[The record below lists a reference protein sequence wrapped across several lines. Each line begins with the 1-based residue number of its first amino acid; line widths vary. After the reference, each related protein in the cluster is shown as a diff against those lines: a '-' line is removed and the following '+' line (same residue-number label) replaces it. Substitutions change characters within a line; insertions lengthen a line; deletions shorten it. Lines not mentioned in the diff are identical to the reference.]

1 MEKESRGKKIV
12 LSIADYFRSIPT
24 KTKSFFQK
32 QWVKAKS
39 FGANIADFFAQSD
52 WKVLLSLLFCGAGN
66 IAYGQ
71 YAKGIMFLLLEA
83 FFVVYMVLLGGD
95 YLVGLVTL
103 GTKESD
109 PWSGVVGDNSVV
121 LMLMGIL
128 TVFIILCFLL
138 LYLSSLRS
146 ALSARLTK
154 LKGQKPRTFME
165 DVASLAGRKFP
176 YVALFVP
183 LLGVMVFSVIP
194 IVMMILVAFTNFGGE
209 IEVPTDLVDYVGF
222 DNFATIF
229 GATNIG
235 TTFFKIFGWNLA
247 WAFLSTFINYFLGL
261 GLALLLSKKCVKGSA
276 FWRAFPILAY
286 AIPGFITLIGFK
298 FMFSTMGPI
307 NYYLSDGHM
316 HDSNI
321 IDFLGLDSTWWAR
334 GIGLFVNAWLTVP
347 TTMLLATGILSN
359 IQKDLYEAADI
370 DGASKRKQF
379 FDITLPYVI
388 FATTPTL
395 ISQFIGNFNNF
406 GTFYFL
412 RGGIVSEGYFL
423 ASDTDLLINWL
434 YNLSISKN
442 YYGIGAA
449 ISLLIFII
457 TSAISLLVYVR
468 SGSYKK
474 EDTYR

>member
-1 MEKESRGKKIV
+1 MNAGAKI
-12 LSIADYFRSIPT
+12 AAIPR
-24 KTKSFFQK
+24 
-32 QWVKAKS
+32 
-39 FGANIADFFAQSD
+39 NIAQFFKEIPAKTVLFWKNRVNSVKSGYSNIRDFLSQCD
-52 WKVLLSLLFCGAGN
+52 WKVLLSLVFMGAGN
-66 IAYGQ
+66 IAYKQ
-71 YAKGIMFLLLEA
+71 YAKGIIYLLLEA
-83 FFVVYMVLLGGD
+83 MFIVYMSLLGGE

-103 GTKESD
+103 GTVPSD
-109 PWSGVVGDNSVV
+109 PWSGKVGDNSVV

-128 TVFIILCFLL
+128 TVFVCLLFIL
-138 LYLSSLRS
+138 LYVSSLRS
-146 ALSARLTK
+146 ALSARLAT
-154 LKGQKPRTFME
+154 LNGQTVPTFID
-165 DVASLAGRKFP
+165 DVSSLAGRKFP
-176 YVALFVP
+176 YVALAIP
-183 LLGVMVFSVIP
+183 LIGVFVFSVVP
-194 IVMMILVAFTNFGGE
+194 IVMMILVAFTNYGGD
-209 IEVPTDLVDYVGF
+209 IDVPTDLVDYVGF
-222 DNFATIF
+222 DNFVTVF

-235 TTFFKIFGWNLA
+235 STFFKILGWNIV
-247 WAFLSTFINYFLGL
+247 WAFLSTFVNYFLGL
-261 GLALLLSKKCVKGSA
+261 GLALLFSKKCVRGSA

-307 NYYLSDGHM
+307 NYYLSDAHM
-316 HDSNI
+316 HDENI

-370 DGASKRKQF
+370 DGASKTRQF

-412 RGGIVSEGYFL
+412 RGNIQSEGYFA

-434 YNLSISKN
+434 YNLSIAKD

-457 TSAISLLVYVR
+457 TSAFSLLVYVR